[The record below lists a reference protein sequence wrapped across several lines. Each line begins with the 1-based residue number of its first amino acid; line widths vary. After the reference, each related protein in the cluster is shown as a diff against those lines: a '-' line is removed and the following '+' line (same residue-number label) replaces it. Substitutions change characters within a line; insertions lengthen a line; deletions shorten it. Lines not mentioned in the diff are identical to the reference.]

1 MDERIKK
8 VTEYYEKE
16 LPVVKSLETKLHDF
30 YKEYGEVF
38 KKMSK
43 TLSDLAEE
51 CDKTYSEIEN
61 ETSQLDTSISELE
74 SDESISDADYETASN
89 SWNKLVSLMDYIDD
103 VEGCCERTAADL
115 EEIGDWDES
124 FLRVDD
130 YIKEND

>member
-16 LPVVKSLETKLHDF
+16 LPVAKSLETKLHDF

-51 CDKTYSEIEN
+51 CDQAYSEIED
-61 ETSQLDTSISELE
+61 ETSSLDALVDELE

-89 SWNKLVSLMDYIDD
+89 SWNKIVSLMNFIDD
-103 VEGCCERTAADL
+103 VEDCCERTASDL
-115 EEIGDWDES
+115 EDIGNWDES

-130 YIKEND
+130 YILEND